1 MKFINLI
8 FLSVLMLNGCQK
20 QDVEWSSF
28 GNDLTN
34 QRYSRLDQINT
45 ENIKFIYEYP
55 LSAIGFIDTLDDLY
69 PNTCKK

>member
-45 ENIKFIYEYP
+45 ENIKFINRKK
-55 LSAIGFIDTLDDLY
+55 LKVFKFI
-69 PNTCKK
+69 NFF